1 MSTDSSFAEL
11 LKAAKAANPSPLDTL
26 SDDFFDD
33 CADESDLFL
42 MDEDDFVLSEYVAK
56 ELAKYKPF
64 RLTPKAEQLVTEFLT
79 FQLQV
84 RRAGVS
90 VPETASACYNLI
102 VRSEDLHRTIR
113 LVQTLQES
121 LCIPPRALLSRSEE
135 EFMQA
140 VDAIEQQRGSARA
153 AAMSSLFPLG
163 TRIVFVHSCK
173 YAPLHDL
180 DLPTGSA
187 IEASRKQAELYK
199 KTWDKIINYVK
210 TSPNTLLIVHAD
222 NDVYSRSLARNTELF
237 HRVCGHHIFLAAA
250 TEDDLFADCMAKLN
264 QSSFDLAPNFE
275 KHLRAYFRNV
285 YPKAELRSLAFVDD
299 LIGRIFSLYFCKE
312 RSEQELTLDCIP
324 KYNTQV
330 ITARDILGQMNQLI
344 GLEPVK
350 KVFRDFYTMRLSGL
364 ESNQGRRYHMLFTG
378 NPGTG
383 KTTIARMTAD
393 LLYRMEIIKTNKLTI
408 AKASD
413 LISMWNGG
421 TAQKTLALCRRA
433 YDGVLFIDE
442 AYGLADANRGPE
454 ALNVLIQEMEEASD
468 RLIII
473 LAGYK
478 KEMDELLDRNP
489 GLQSRIDRE
498 ISFDDYT
505 LEELVKIFHACC
517 QKDGF
522 SLDASANS
530 ILEDC
535 ISGLQSREY
544 FGNARDINNLLQ
556 HLKEAWASE
565 LYARTEQASGSDIT
579 AERVFY
585 PRHFQQVMPPKK
597 DVSINDLV
605 GLENL
610 KTKLEEFKNQVL
622 FQKHLKEKGLTNLPS
637 SNMHMLFMGNP
648 GTGKTTVARL
658 IADDLYAIGVLK
670 TNRLVVAERK
680 DLVSPIPGHTASKT
694 AEVIRKAIGGVLFID
709 EAYSLTN
716 GNLGHE
722 VIEVLLTAMEEHK
735 TDTIFIFAGYVE
747 EMQTFLAMNPGLQS
761 RIGYTFQ
768 FDDYTPEELTQM
780 YKEKLITAGF
790 TITPEALEKIT
801 SIMKYFQS
809 AKNFGNGR
817 FVDHILQQTLSRR
830 ATRNFTEHYRDIDVQ
845 DIPEIKV
852 LIETAP
858 NGMHLYDPAEVT
870 DEEHRRTAVHELGHA
885 IIIYETN
892 PSNIPER
899 ISIKNEAGSLGRV
912 TINTKH
918 SYSTEVEILD
928 FLAVLL
934 GGKNAERL
942 IFGTH
947 AIGCSSDYARA
958 KQVAA
963 KMIEVYAMNT
973 YGETSADIIKSADA
987 RSTEILVRHRSALER
1002 LAPILLEK
1010 QELTGQEFVD
1020 LMKQ

>member
-1 MSTDSSFAEL
+1 MSTDPSLADL
-11 LKAAKAANPSPLDTL
+11 LKAAKAAPTSPMAEIT
-26 SDDFFDD
+26 DDFFDD
-33 CADESDLFL
+33 CSDESDLFL
-42 MDEDDFVLSEYVAK
+42 MDEDDFILSEYVTK

-64 RLTPKAEQLVTEFLT
+64 RLTPKAEQIVTEFLT

-84 RRAGVS
+84 RRS
-90 VPETASACYNLI
+90 ELSLPETASAYYNLI
-102 VRSEDLHRTIR
+102 IRSEDLHRTNH
-113 LVQTLQES
+113 LVQSLQAS
-121 LCIPPRALLSRSEE
+121 LLIPNKSFFSRSEE
-135 EFMQA
+135 QMMQA
-140 VDAIEQQRGSARA
+140 VEAIDTQRGAARA
-153 AAMSSLFPLG
+153 AAARNLFPRG
-163 TRIVFVHSCK
+163 TRMIFVHSCK
-173 YAPLHDL
+173 HAPLHDL

-199 KTWDKIINYVK
+199 RTWVSILDHLKNN
-210 TSPNTLLIVHAD
+210 PNTILIVHAD
-222 NDVYSRSLARNTELF
+222 SDVYRRSLPRNTELF

-299 LIGRIFSLYFCKE
+299 LICRIYSLYFCKD
-312 RSEQELTLDCIP
+312 RSDPELTLDCIP

-344 GLEPVK
+344 GMDSVK
-350 KVFRDFYTMRLSGL
+350 KVFRDFYTMQLSGL
-364 ESNQGRRYHMLFTG
+364 ESNKGRRYHMLFTG

-383 KTTIARMTAD
+383 KTTIARMAAD
-393 LLYRMEIIKTNKLTI
+393 LFYRMEIIKSNKLTI

-442 AYGLADANRGPE
+442 AYGLADANRGAE

-468 RLIII
+468 RLIVI

-478 KEMDELLDRNP
+478 REMADLLDMNP

-498 ISFDDYT
+498 ISFDDYS

-522 SLDASANS
+522 SLDPSANS
-530 ILEDC
+530 LLEDC
-535 ISGLQSREY
+535 ITGLQSREY
-544 FGNARDINNLLQ
+544 FGNARDIINLLQ

-565 LYARTEQASGSDIT
+565 LYTRTEQAGNSDIAT
-579 AERVFY
+579 ERVIY

-605 GLENL
+605 GLESL
-610 KTKLEEFKNQVL
+610 KAKLVEFKNQVL
-622 FQKHLKEKGLTNLPS
+622 FQKHLREKGLTNLPT

-658 IADDLYAIGVLK
+658 IADDLYSIGVLK

-680 DLVSPIPGHTASKT
+680 DLVSPFVGDTAGKT

-735 TDTIFIFAGYVE
+735 SDTIFIFAGYVE

-768 FDDYTPEELTQM
+768 FDDYTPEELTKM
-780 YKEKLITAGF
+780 YEEKLITAGF
-790 TITPEALEKIT
+790 TITPEALEKVT
-801 SIMKYFQS
+801 TIMKYFQS

-817 FVDHILQQTLSRR
+817 FVDHILQQTISRR
-830 ATRNFTEHYRDIDVQ
+830 ATRNFTEHYRDIDAQ
-845 DIPEIKV
+845 DIPEIKF

-858 NGMHLYDPAEVT
+858 NGMHLYDPAEIT

-885 IIIYETN
+885 IIVYETN
-892 PSNIPER
+892 PNSIPER

-912 TINTKH
+912 TINAKH

-947 AIGCSSDYARA
+947 AVGCSGDYARA
-958 KQVAA
+958 KKVANS
-963 KMIEVYAMNT
+963 MIEVYAMNT

-1002 LAPILLEK
+1002 LTPILLEK
-1010 QELTGQEFVD
+1010 QELTGQEFIE